1 MKKLLISISLL
12 IAFVYTNAQI
22 YTKPNNSYGTISNR
36 ASIDSTLFFP
46 TGCGVPTDTTWLNSQ
61 GFTGAGQKMRKFALY
76 GDSCGNKAYL
86 WIPSLQSWQLIGSGA
101 GIDTLYAR
109 GDSAFYKKTGV
120 EYFAFILG
128 TGGGSTNTSVG
139 GKYRIAI
146 TGTNNVKTVDTAFGT
161 KLDSTTVANVVKFG
175 VDSSTVSSKA
185 YANYLRDSLANLI
198 TAKVTNFKD
207 VQFLGYGN
215 TASHP
220 TTGKG
225 IYYNTD
231 STNIG
236 VNTNGPWF
244 YYNAGVAINLTP
256 IFKQYIFYQGA
267 TGYVTFR
274 ASNDTLYSRL
284 LRDSLDFHLYLVGD
298 SALVGFVQAHDTTTT
313 HALASKYDVDTM
325 RLHIYQSVYFNY
337 TGVGAGTCSNCTVTF
352 DAVGRATGYS
362 SGTITSTF
370 YRPEDFG
377 GGTGVADNRGPIQS
391 CDSAANA
398 DPNKKTCYL
407 GAGTYQVQMASL
419 KSGGPSI
426 GPIHLYSN
434 TTITGAGLQTAIKL
448 VAPPGGATFSP
459 VSAPTTF
466 TSNTNFYSLFEI
478 DSQTNVVVQNMLLNG
493 TLNVQINKDVSGTDP
508 VGAPD
513 PYKNPQDGTT
523 TANVQTDG
531 IKIIEGSNNFIY
543 NVEVDSFV
551 GYGVHVVR
559 ALNTD
564 IFHINSFGNINGNVY
579 FADSN
584 AAGNPVVQQCAGS
597 ILHNSKIIGSY
608 ADNVR
613 VIASYIRIEENEIA
627 WSKPRPVSA
636 SVNFA
641 NLYLQ
646 SNLGSG
652 VLGVISTLNYMH
664 DASAFD
670 IDQFQVDTVFSTY
683 KGPSNIITNNT
694 LNNGGAGGVQVALPY
709 VKMANN
715 TLLNEGIRSDGFI
728 DSGSQ
733 CHCGV
738 HIATSGWGADIQNN
752 QFLDRNK
759 LMIGGML
766 TMQTTMPNLTFANN
780 TAVGM
785 TAFSNSVATL
795 YAGPPFNNIHGNQYI
810 DTGGVYHAMFT
821 LDNGGALHISPNAG
835 TNNALPQAVTIDDFT
850 ADGQLYIYHLGN
862 SSNIR
867 KGIIGFQ
874 SQNGLEMK
882 VLGDENGDYLG
893 VGRGTIVGREFS
905 IQDGQT
911 SVSRWGID
919 SSGSI
924 YTGPGTAT
932 GTSGVGWSVKMQQP
946 VALSTT
952 FPLGVDIN
960 YPHTSGSTNFTLEAA
975 LSTAIGPGFSGTTGY
990 TVAGIFKNTNTA
1002 NTGSIA
1008 GNGGTLGHYGIYSE
1022 SFGAATGANGT
1033 NFGAQY
1039 LAGNAMRNVG
1049 FIAEADWNQF
1059 NNASSVSIGGLI
1071 YSKRANSSATELGLY
1086 IGMQNGAPTVSN
1098 AGLIVDNGVEAIPI
1112 QKWQVGNVDKVVVDQ
1127 NAKIQLIQSPD
1138 SGAING
1144 GVLVRDA
1151 TSQYVKLA
1159 ALQGYMY
1166 LPTDI
1171 SGSRINISAITIDS
1185 AIVQQIGNIISVTG
1199 ELNVTPT
1206 AGSSNT
1212 TEIFLVAPV
1221 TSNFS
1226 GHNCWGNFTISGNQI
1241 GGTVQ
1246 GNPSGAGQVELTF
1259 ISTITS
1265 SISLFY
1271 HYTYKIE

>member
-1 MKKLLISISLL
+1 MLSRLKLLFGFLL
-12 IAFVYTNAQI
+12 IGFISHAQNPLPVQRAPSSVLPTDVNLKISHVLIIPVVADTTTALSHGVDSLGMVIQVASTGMWYKRDTMPGGHFWNQISSGIGGSDSGFVVQRAALSNVPLQKVTDPSGLRRIEWDTSASNHAAIVTQDSRQKLLDSLNAVYRAAFMVNNGGAPGWMVGTFAARPAANTLTAGTHYTATDSAEIFLDTGSGGTAGWKLIAQAPQVFNLFLTQGLKPFHNSSDTAAWGTGSHPLSEADTMDVNRQHMFWYNMLNEAAIVAGDSAWVSKSTGETVKAPFPVTSVSSPSGTISVSPTTGAVHEDLPTSGVTPATYTNATITVDQ
-22 YTKPNNSYGTISNR
+22 YGVIHG
-36 ASIDSTLFFP
+36 AS
-46 TGCGVPTDTTWLNSQ
+46 
-61 GFTGAGQKMRKFALY
+61 
-76 GDSCGNKAYL
+76 
-86 WIPSLQSWQLIGSGA
+86 
-101 GIDTLYAR
+101 
-109 GDSAFYKKTGV
+109 
-120 EYFAFILG
+120 
-128 TGGGSTNTSVG
+128 
-139 GKYRIAI
+139 
-146 TGTNNVKTVDTAFGT
+146 TGT
-161 KLDSTTVANVVKFG
+161 L
-175 VDSSTVSSKA
+175 
-185 YANYLRDSLANLI
+185 
-198 TAKVTNFKD
+198 
-207 VQFLGYGN
+207 
-215 TASHP
+215 
-220 TTGKG
+220 
-225 IYYNTD
+225 
-231 STNIG
+231 
-236 VNTNGPWF
+236 
-244 YYNAGVAINLTP
+244 
-256 IFKQYIFYQGA
+256 
-267 TGYVTFR
+267 
-274 ASNDTLYSRL
+274 
-284 LRDSLDFHLYLVGD
+284 
-298 SALVGFVQAHDTTTT
+298 
-313 HALASKYDVDTM
+313 
-325 RLHIYQSVYFNY
+325 
-337 TGVGAGTCSNCTVTF
+337 
-352 DAVGRATGYS
+352 
-362 SGTITSTF
+362 TSTF

-377 GGTGVADNRGPIQS
+377 GGTSIADNRGPIQS

-407 GAGTYQVQMASL
+407 GAGIYQVQMASL

-434 TTITGAGLQTAIKL
+434 TTITGAGLQTSIKL
-448 VAPPGGATFSP
+448 IPPPGGASFSP

-478 DSQTNVVVQNMLLNG
+478 DSQTNVVIQNMLLNG
-493 TLNVQINKDVSGTDP
+493 TLNSQINKDASGTDP

-531 IKIIEGSNNFIY
+531 IKIVEGSNNFIY

-694 LNNGGAGGVQVALPY
+694 LNNAGAGGVQIALPY

-766 TMQTTMPNLTFANN
+766 TMQSTMPNLTFANN

-795 YAGPPFNNIHGNQYI
+795 YSGPPFNNIHGNQYI

-821 LDNGGALHISPNAG
+821 LDNGGALHITPNAG
-835 TNNALPQAVTIDDFT
+835 TNNALPQAVTIDDFS

-874 SQNGLEMK
+874 SQNGLETK
-882 VLGDENGDYLG
+882 IVGDENGDYLG
-893 VGRGTIVGREFS
+893 VGRGTIVGRELL

-911 SVSRWGID
+911 GVNRWGVD
-919 SSGSI
+919 SSGAM
-924 YTGPGTAT
+924 YVGPGTST
-932 GTSGVGWSVKMQQP
+932 GTGGVGWSMKVLGPQT
-946 VALSTT
+946 ALSGTQNT
-952 FPLGVDIN
+952 VDIWGK
-960 YPHTSGSTNFTLEAA
+960 TSGSTNFALQAGLNVTLNA
-975 LSTAIGPGFSGTTGY
+975 GYSGTQGY
-990 TVAGIFKNTNTA
+990 TVAALYDNLNTA
-1002 NTGSIA
+1002 NGNSISGAAGWLGNFGSFSKA
-1008 GNGGTLGHYGIYSE
+1008 E
-1022 SFGAATGANGT
+1022 GAATSGT
-1033 NFGAQY
+1033 NFGQLVFAR
-1039 LAGNAMRNVG
+1039 NALRNVG
-1049 FIAEADWNQF
+1049 TIIDMSFGQF
-1059 NNASSVSIGGLI
+1059 NSSSAVSVGLLD
-1071 YSKRANSSATELGLY
+1071 YVKRANSSALELGGY
-1086 IGMQNGAPTVSN
+1086 IGMGQTSSPTLSN
-1098 AGLIVDNGVEAIPI
+1098 AGLIVDNGPEGVPI
-1112 QKWQVGNVDKVVVDQ
+1112 QKWQVGNVDKIIVDA
-1127 NAKIQLIQSPD
+1127 NAKVDLIQQPD
-1138 SGAING
+1138 SNSTTSSPVG
-1144 GVLVRDA
+1144 GVLVRRA
-1151 TSQYVKLA
+1151 TDGYVQLGPQLA
-1159 ALQGYMY
+1159 AGIYV
-1166 LPTDI
+1166 PTAT
-1171 SGSRINISAITIDS
+1171 GSANVTSTTADS
-1185 AIVQQIGNIISVTG
+1185 ASWIRIGNTVYVSGVVQI
-1199 ELNVTPT
+1199 TPT
-1206 AGSSNT
+1206 ATGTTTSITLNTPINT
-1212 TEIFLVAPV
+1212 TATVAAI
-1221 TSNFS
+1221 T
-1226 GHNCWGNFTISGNQI
+1226 T
-1241 GGTVQ
+1241 
-1246 GNPSGAGQVELTF
+1246 AGQASAWTTNTVGIVAVSGSNNTVILEYVSPGSAGLNTF
-1259 ISTITS
+1259 N
-1265 SISLFY
+1265 
-1271 HYTYKIE
+1271 YKYSYQVQ